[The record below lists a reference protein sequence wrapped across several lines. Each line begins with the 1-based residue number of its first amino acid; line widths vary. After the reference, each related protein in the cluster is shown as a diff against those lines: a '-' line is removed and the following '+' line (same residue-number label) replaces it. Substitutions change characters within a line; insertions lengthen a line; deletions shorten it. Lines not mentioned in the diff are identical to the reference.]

1 MSLSASI
8 CRLLVHANC
17 LWGLVVAGV
26 AYGAIPQADYDA
38 LILDARN
45 GRTAPAIEKLR
56 EWHAA
61 YPADQRVVY
70 DLATILDRAGQHEA
84 ALQFQPQILSA
95 DAPAY
100 AIKAIAHAAR
110 SAGRAAD
117 AETAYRLL
125 ISKTPDDGEAHAGLV
140 YAWMAQERLQVA
152 LDYAVGKL
160 PPSPDAY
167 RRSDVA
173 LLVALAEL
181 QERRGEW
188 LAAASVFQEVSRL
201 EPDFRFAL
209 RGRVFALGRAGLP
222 FLAKRLADRHADAFS
237 AEENARLSQDVVAHM
252 VRYGQAQAA
261 ADTGPGRFA
270 SADAALAAN
279 AGLARDFRASPA
291 AHFDRLVAL
300 SQRSRMQE
308 AVDLFEAMHV
318 QQIAM
323 PSYVKFVAADAYM
336 YLQRPQ
342 DARELYLDGLRQ
354 LEAVDSMETLDAQ
367 IGLVY
372 AYNEAE
378 QHDEAEN
385 RAQQLLLVTQKK
397 MHAGLRGLEAPNPEY
412 TRVYLLNG
420 LLSLYN
426 DRLAQA
432 ETRLAELRAMAP
444 FNADI
449 RMAWASLQA
458 AREHPRAALEEYN
471 LLLVDQPKSLDAAIG
486 RAETQLSVDEL
497 AAAQAALPGL
507 VAESPENSGV
517 RRLARRLENYE
528 SPYFRATATVGR
540 GAAALGAESIYEA
553 ALYSAPLSAS
563 LGERF
568 RVFSQVARANGA
580 NQENG
585 ESRTRM
591 AAGVDYRAQDFTAEA
606 AVTKS
611 TGALSVGGAALKLGR
626 SLSDTWRAG
635 VEVDTNVVDLPAAA
649 MREGVQGKSLKLD
662 LTWILNESRQAG
674 GDLQRLRYS
683 DGNVR
688 DTVAFWWRERWIAGP
703 VFKLDSALRLATTG
717 NSAGA
722 RAYFNPDRDA
732 ELSLQLAG
740 EWLTWRH
747 YQRWFKQRV
756 VLGVGQYRQSGY
768 GSGRTAD
775 LRYEH
780 EWSRDDRLGLQY
792 GAGRS
797 FHPYDGNR
805 DYRSYLYV
813 TLFGRF

>member
-1 MSLSASI
+1 MPLSASI
-8 CRLLVHANC
+8 CRLFACASC
-17 LWGLVVAGV
+17 LWSVVGVGV
-26 AYGAIPQADYDA
+26 AFGAIPQADYDA
-38 LILDARN
+38 LILAARN
-45 GRTAPAIEKLR
+45 GQTAPAIEQLR
-56 EWHAA
+56 QWHAA
-61 YPADQRVVY
+61 YPADKRVVH
-70 DLATILDRAGQHEA
+70 DLATILDRAGQYAA

-117 AETAYRLL
+117 AETAYQLL
-125 ISKTPDDGEAHAGLV
+125 ISKTPKDGEAHAGLV
-140 YAWMAQERLQVA
+140 YAWMAQDRLQEA
-152 LDYAVGKL
+152 QAYAVGKL
-160 PPSPDAY
+160 PQSPVAY
-167 RRSDVA
+167 SRSDVA

-222 FLAKRLADRHADAFS
+222 FLARRLADRHADAFS
-237 AEENARLSQDVVAHM
+237 AEENARLTQDVVAHM

-261 ADTGPGRFA
+261 ADTGARRFA

-279 AGLARDFRASPA
+279 AALAGDFRANPA
-291 AHFDRLVAL
+291 AHLDRLVAL
-300 SQRSRMQE
+300 SQRTRMQE
-308 AVDLFEAMHV
+308 AVDLFEAMHA

-323 PSYVKFVAADAYM
+323 PSYARFAAADAYM

-354 LEAVDSMETLDAQ
+354 LEAIDSMETLAAQ
-367 IGLVY
+367 IALVY

-378 QHDEAEN
+378 QHDEAEK
-385 RAQQLLLVTQKK
+385 RAQQLLTVTQKK

-412 TRVYLLNG
+412 TRVYLLNAV
-420 LLSLYN
+420 LSLYN

-432 ETRLAELRAMAP
+432 ETRLGQLRAMAP

-458 AREHPRAALEEYN
+458 AREHPRAAFDEYT
-471 LLLVDQPKSLDAAIG
+471 LLLVDQPASRDAAVG
-486 RAETQLSVDEL
+486 RAEILLSMDEL
-497 AAAQAALPGL
+497 AAAKAALPGL
-507 VAESPENSGV
+507 VAESPENTGV

-528 SPYFRATATVGR
+528 RPYFRAAATVGR
-540 GAAALGAESIYEA
+540 GAAALGAESIYET

-568 RVFSQVARANGA
+568 RIFSHAARANGA

-591 AAGVDYRAQDFTAEA
+591 AVGVDYREQDFTAEA
-606 AVTKS
+606 AVTRS
-611 TGALSVGGAALKLGR
+611 TGALGVVGAALKLSR

-649 MREGVQGKSLKLD
+649 MREGVQGKSLKLG

-674 GDLQRLRYS
+674 GDSQRLRYS

-688 DTVAFWWRERWIAGP
+688 DSVALWWKERWIAGP
-703 VFKLDSALRLATTG
+703 AFKFDTALSLATTD
-717 NSAGA
+717 NSPGA

-732 ELSLQLAG
+732 ELSLQLVG
-740 EWLTWRH
+740 EWLSWRH
-747 YQRWFKQRV
+747 YQRWLKQRV
-756 VLGVGQYRQSGY
+756 VLGLGHYWQSSY
-768 GSGRTAD
+768 GSGRTAN

-780 EWSRDDRLGLQY
+780 EWSRDDTLGLQY
-792 GAGRS
+792 GIGRS
-797 FHPYDGNR
+797 FQPYDGIR
-805 DYRSYLYV
+805 GYRSYLYV
-813 TLFGRF
+813 SLFGRF